1 MMHMT
6 LIIAGRREAMFL
18 KKDIFSIEKNIIGID
33 IGSSLIKLVDL
44 EDTSQGYVLQGF
56 AQVPLE
62 KGVIEDG
69 QVVDPGALTRTIKD
83 LAKLSKITTKNVATA
98 LSGHFAIVK
107 KARFRAMGEDEL
119 RDLIVDEA
127 DEYLPFDDIRKV
139 NFDLHIMGENAL
151 NTEQIDVI
159 IAAAEKKII
168 KSYTAPIEKAGYSV
182 AIVDVDSFALETA
195 YEENYD
201 FDDED
206 VVVLV
211 NIGASMTNINV
222 AKGGGSVFTRNIML
236 GGNTITEALKEKLGV
251 TFEEAEKIKI
261 EGTSEG
267 ADVSE
272 DLLIY
277 AEPIFME
284 IERSIDFFISS
295 LGGLSIQKLF
305 VSGGCAKIKGLVDIL
320 RERLHLD
327 VETMNPFQ
335 KISYNEKTFS
345 SSYIESIGP
354 TAALAVGLA
363 LRRMD
368 DK

>member
-1 MMHMT
+1 MMLKT

-18 KKDIFSIEKNIIGID
+18 TKDIFSIEKKIVGVD
-33 IGSSLIKLVDL
+33 IGSSLIKLVEL
-44 EDTSQGYVLQGF
+44 EDTPRGYVLRGF
-56 AQVPLE
+56 AQIPLE

-69 QVVDPGALTRTIKD
+69 QVVNPSALTHTIKD
-83 LAKLSKITTKNVATA
+83 LTKLSKITTKNVATA

-107 KARFRAMGEDEL
+107 KATFRAMEEDEL

-127 DEYLPFDDIRKV
+127 DEYLPFDDIGKV
-139 NFDLHIMGENAL
+139 NFDLHILGENTL

-159 IAAAEKKII
+159 IAAAEKRII
-168 KSYTAPIEKAGYSV
+168 KSYTSPIEKAGYSV

-195 YEENYD
+195 YEENYE
-201 FDDED
+201 FDEED

-222 AKGGGSVFTRNIML
+222 VRGGGSVFTRNIML
-236 GGNTITEALKEKLGV
+236 GGNAITEALKEKLGV
-251 TFEEAEKIKI
+251 SFEEAEKIKI

-272 DLLIY
+272 ELLIY

-295 LGGLSIQKLF
+295 LGGLNIQKLL

-320 RERLHLD
+320 RDRLRAD
-327 VETMNPFQ
+327 VEIMNPFQ
-335 KISYNEKTFS
+335 KISYDEKSFS
-345 SSYIESIGP
+345 SSYIESIGT